1 MDTYPKFSTLSSVP
15 GSQWRQLGSWYL
27 HWLPPSPAYCSLWS
41 FEKPTHPA
49 FFSGLHPATPPC
61 CSFPGSLRQRPQSH
75 WRAPAPSVRSCTSR
89 GRTPWLLR
97 GASPRSAQERRE
109 CYAFPLRV
117 TLYQRGIEEQMTRI
131 TPHKNSSLRFAC
143 SHYSQGGR
151 SEEVPEMCLHH
162 ACPTSAVHL
171 RIAWDNYVC
180 L

>member
-41 FEKPTHPA
+41 FEKPTHPH
-49 FFSGLHPATPPC
+49 FFQVFTLPPTPA
-61 CSFPGSLRQRPQSH
+61 
-75 WRAPAPSVRSCTSR
+75 APSRLTPAAPTEPLEGASTFREKLHESWPHSLTSQR
-89 GRTPWLLR
+89 
-97 GASPRSAQERRE
+97 ASPRSAQERRE